1 MKTNAEPGV
10 GEHQGHDNKK
20 HLVQEAEDAILEE
33 GLLGLPAYHRGNEG
47 RTKCSLYEEGLIV
60 ILERLFVRT

>member
-10 GEHQGHDNKK
+10 GEHQGHDDKK

-33 GLLGLPAYHRGNEG
+33 GLLGLPAYHGWNEG
-47 RTKCSLYEEGLIV
+47 
-60 ILERLFVRT
+60 

>member
-10 GEHQGHDNKK
+10 GEHQGQDDKK

-33 GLLGLPAYHRGNEG
+33 GLLGLPAYHGGNEG
-47 RTKCSLYEEGLIV
+47 RNEGS
-60 ILERLFVRT
+60 FY

>member
-10 GEHQGHDNKK
+10 GEHQGHDNKE

-33 GLLGLPAYHRGNEG
+33 GLLGLLAYHRGNEG
-47 RTKCSLYEEGLIV
+47 RNEGSLY
-60 ILERLFVRT
+60 

>member
-10 GEHQGHDNKK
+10 GEHQGQDDKK

-33 GLLGLPAYHRGNEG
+33 GLLGLPAHHRGNEG
-47 RTKCSLYEEGLIV
+47 
-60 ILERLFVRT
+60 